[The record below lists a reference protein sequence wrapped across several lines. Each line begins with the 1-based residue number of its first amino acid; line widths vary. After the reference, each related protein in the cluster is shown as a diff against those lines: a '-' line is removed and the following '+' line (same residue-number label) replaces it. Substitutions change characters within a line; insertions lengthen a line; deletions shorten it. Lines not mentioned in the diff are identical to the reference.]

1 MTGLSGLELTSADG
15 AQLRLTPQAASR
27 RPSSWATSR
36 VSSDVVDRAQG
47 VVAGEGGAGAHLQA
61 GDVAALLVDR
71 DQDVVALG
79 PQLGGERGQ
88 LLGRGDVAAEQA
100 DGGEAFAEP
109 AQQPVGG
116 GGAGE
121 AGLEDGEGV
130 AGQGVG

>member
-27 RPSSWATSR
+27 RPSSWATAR
-36 VSSDVVDRAQG
+36 VSSGSSTRAEG
-47 VVAGEGGAGAHLQA
+47 EVAGEGGAGTHLQA
-61 GDVAALLVDR
+61 GDVAALLVDG
-71 DQDVVALG
+71 DQHVVPLRA
-79 PQLGGERGQ
+79 QLGGEGGE

-116 GGAGE
+116 AWCR
-121 AGLEDGEGV
+121 
-130 AGQGVG
+130 

>member
-27 RPSSWATSR
+27 RPSSRATAR
-36 VSSDVVDRAQG
+36 VSSDVVHRAER

-71 DQDVVALG
+71 DQHVVPLG
-79 PQLGGERGQ
+79 AQLRGERGQ
-88 LLGRGDVAAEQA
+88 LAGRGDVAAEQA
-100 DGGEAFAEP
+100 DGGEPLAEP

-121 AGLEDGEGV
+121 AGLEDGRGRR
-130 AGQGVG
+130 G